1 MGVVH
6 SIFRD
11 LFPPAPHFTVESI
24 PDLSGKVALI
34 TGANAGIGKETARV
48 LLTNNAKVWIACRNV
63 SKGEAT
69 LKELKELTGRDAHL
83 LKLDLANLKSVKQSV
98 EEFLQRETQLHI
110 LFNNA
115 GVYGPPIGMVTDDG
129 YDLQFGTHVL
139 GHFYLTKLLLPILT
153 STAKSSPEGTVRIVN
168 TTSAAQGQGKLRFD
182 TFMDGPKRRADNTFR
197 LYAQSKAGN
206 VIFSTELH
214 RRYHDQGIVS
224 SAAHPGLSLPRL
236 VTPCAGLMPTRFYQA
251 SLILRL
257 NPLLLWDVSHGA
269 LTQLYAGTAPD
280 AAMLGGQYLIPWA
293 RIGTAHPYTQD
304 PELGKELWAWLEEQV
319 AKL

>member
-1 MGVVH
+1 MGVVY

-11 LFPPAPHFTVESI
+11 LFPPAPHFTVESV

-48 LLTNNAKVWIACRNV
+48 LLTKNAKVWIACRSV
-63 SKGEAT
+63 SKGEAA

-139 GHFYLTKLLLPILT
+139 GHFYLTKLLLPYPHIHRQILT
-153 STAKSSPEGTVRIVN
+153 
-168 TTSAAQGQGKLRFD
+168 
-182 TFMDGPKRRADNTFR
+182 
-197 LYAQSKAGN
+197 
-206 VIFSTELH
+206 
-214 RRYHDQGIVS
+214 
-224 SAAHPGLSLPRL
+224 
-236 VTPCAGLMPTRFYQA
+236 
-251 SLILRL
+251 
-257 NPLLLWDVSHGA
+257 
-269 LTQLYAGTAPD
+269 
-280 AAMLGGQYLIPWA
+280 
-293 RIGTAHPYTQD
+293 
-304 PELGKELWAWLEEQV
+304 
-319 AKL
+319 